1 MKHAPGPWQI
11 GTWGEHTPHE
21 IKTYDILI
29 EDINEDADI
38 AHAQKRYTKE
48 QTEANARLIAV
59 APDMLNVLIEFC
71 EDNCNDCDFTCDDD
85 SEFVTFCGLKSAKK
99 IIEKATGMKI
109 KEVLG
114 TARIEDY

>member
-1 MKHAPGPWQI
+1 M
-11 GTWGEHTPHE
+11 
-21 IKTYDILI
+21 
-29 EDINEDADI
+29 
-38 AHAQKRYTKE
+38 
-48 QTEANARLIAV
+48 IAV